1 MKIKV
6 KRKVR
11 GLHSLKIRIKSKKGL
26 SMKLTIK
33 VLIDFLN
40 LGKKLLFIQRDLIYV
55 NLGKDWGEFS
65 GSSLFNKIV
74 SNLRLKNKK

>member
-33 VLIDFLN
+33 ILIDFLN
-40 LGKKLLFIQRDLIYV
+40 LGKKLLSIQKDHIYV

-65 GSSLFNKIV
+65 GCSLFNKTV
-74 SNLRLKNKK
+74 SNLRFKE